1 MGARIIEYKLNLKNE
16 KQFSRSGE
24 IENLINIQNDYQY
37 ELSFPKAN
45 SILVP
50 KKSEYNLKKYV
61 SKSLLKEVDPN
72 IETAVE
78 KCLVILANFASTYYD
93 DDKWKS
99 LSSRIM
105 DKQTK
110 NGDNTYLYSKILNI
124 LKVGTKKGPMIEV
137 AKNLNGG
144 EPYKIGES
152 SKRYRLTESY
162 LKGGLVEYI
171 IKNETIVQ
179 NRKTSIYNQ
188 LKEVN
193 LNPICSNL
201 IKIYPSIVLPTV
213 DELLIEGKALIKS
226 GYTTKKGKILTLRN
240 KNSNSHWSDV
250 SNRSFV
256 EDNIKHFTFLTSGG
270 YMLPSPGNEKSGGR
284 IVDSFVLM
292 PSWIRNL
299 ITIDG
304 ENLIEC
310 DYTALHPNIAVK
322 LYAGAKSYITHTIV
336 SEEANIN
343 SNLVKIEH
351 LSFFNKKIYGMK
363 KSPLYDYYFNM
374 DPAFINEIIKDKKE
388 NRHKITSKK
397 LFKIEVEIMS
407 DVIKELNGIGIY
419 VLYVYDA
426 LLCRPK
432 DLNIVR
438 EAMNRIVLVHGV
450 KTTVKSNEVKSVDI
464 NVDKVDKATIT
475 FRPNIVSE
483 TEDKTSKI
491 GYLDLVNLTL
501 LLPNLGFTVK
511 ESVAIIMEMNAD
523 NVRFCDLIKMVGKMK
538 REQQYNDYNGVVITN
553 DIISNLKNI
562 IRT

>member
-1 MGARIIEYKLNLKNE
+1 MNLKIE
-16 KQFSRSGE
+16 KQFSKSGE

-37 ELSFPKAN
+37 ELSFSKAN

-50 KKSEYNLKKYV
+50 KKSEYNLRKYV

-105 DKQTK
+105 DEQTK
-110 NGDNTYLYSKILNI
+110 NGDNTYLYPKILKI
-124 LKVGTKKGPMIEV
+124 LKVGTNKGPMIEV

-171 IKNETIVQ
+171 LKNETIVQ

-188 LKEVN
+188 QKEVN

-213 DELLIEGKALIKS
+213 DELLIAGKDLVKS

-240 KNSNSHWSDV
+240 KNSNLHWSDV

-256 EDNIKHFTFLTSGG
+256 EDNIKLFTFLTSRG
-270 YMLPSPGNEKSGGR
+270 YKLPSPGKGKSGGR

-322 LYAGAKSYITHTIV
+322 LYAGANSYITHTKV

-374 DPAFINEIIKDKKE
+374 DSAFINEIIKDKKE
-388 NRHKITSKK
+388 NGYKVTSKK
-397 LFKIEVEIMS
+397 LFKKEVEIMT
-407 DVIKELNGIGIY
+407 DVVTELNGIGIY

-426 LLCRPK
+426 LLCKPK
-432 DLNIVR
+432 DLDIVK
-438 EAMNRIVLVHGV
+438 EVMNRIVLVHGV
-450 KTTVKSNEVKSVDI
+450 KTTVKSNEAKSVDI
-464 NVDKVDKATIT
+464 NVDKVDKAILT
-475 FRPNIVSE
+475 FSSNIVTE
-483 TEDKTSKI
+483 TEDNTSKI